1 MIITDLS
8 QNPAVNKS
16 IKLTDVAAVTNGRS
30 ACVCFLATGSYS
42 GGDIKLTV
50 SQDNVNFYPLNDKDG
65 VQIILNADVPL
76 YLKYANLYVKCDL
89 TGISSENLKITV
101 Q

>member
-8 QNPAVNKS
+8 QTPAVNKS
-16 IKLTDVAAVTNGRS
+16 IKLSDIATVTNGRS
-30 ACVCFLATGSYS
+30 ACVCFLATGTYS

-50 SQDNVNFYPLNDKDG
+50 SQDDVNYYPLNDKDG
-65 VQIILNADVPL
+65 VQIVLSANVPL

-89 TGISSENLKITV
+89 TGISSENLKVTV